1 MGNTTSSLDELIQ
14 SANEEKV
21 EKRPLL
27 NFSEN
32 VAELREICQMA
43 APYVKKMNPLL
54 MEPDDWELIICGV
67 IEMLK
72 ETFAFLRDNRSPEF
86 SEVFIN
92 YGSLMKIAIS
102 HAVTKTGEKCGT
114 FNPCIYV
121 GDDLKYET
129 SPEKYNDLMTSE
141 MSKTLE
147 SEGIPFLH
155 PMFYEQRK
163 QIAEICSRA
172 ARTIADECAIELYD
186 SESLTYLFVA
196 FFRKAKE
203 WLIEHEEDEPVFYI
217 GRLIK
222 MGIEIHKD
230 GSKFIY
236 VSPAQEFKMEYAK
249 MDGGKGG
256 TEQ

>member
-1 MGNTTSSLDELIQ
+1 MGTSSTLDELIS

-21 EKRPLL
+21 EKKPLL

-32 VAELREICQMA
+32 IAEIREICQMA
-43 APYVKKMNPLL
+43 APYVKQMNPLL
-54 MEPDDWELIICGV
+54 MEPDEWELIARAV

-72 ETFAFLRDNRSPEF
+72 ETFIVLRDNRSPEF

-92 YGSLMKIAIS
+92 YGSLMKIAVT

-121 GDDLKYET
+121 GEDLKYET

-147 SEGIPFLH
+147 EEGLEYLH

-172 ARTIADECAIELYD
+172 ARTIMDECSIEMYD
-186 SESLTYLFVA
+186 SESLTYMFVA

-203 WLIEHEEDEPVFYI
+203 WLIAHEEDEPVFYI

-222 MGIEIHKD
+222 MGLETHKD
-230 GSKFIY
+230 GSHFIF
-236 VSPAQEFKMEYAK
+236 VTPAQEFKMEYAK

-256 TEQ
+256 TER